1 MAAGAALLT
10 GCASE
15 MPDDIEGGI
24 GEGNPGDSC
33 IEIFAGQPSAS
44 TRTINEPGRPGVC
57 DADKVHL
64 WFYRFAETAGSEQR
78 NYNPGAGKLEMNSEA
93 TVSANRF
100 GDLYAQNK
108 LASYLYDFPALGYQ
122 GFNLYFY
129 TTMAVPALAYTDSD
143 AALFTTD
150 SQGSYN
156 QLSLQLNGTTTP
168 ELYFGRL
175 KFPVNDNSSNATITE
190 LPDGM
195 FYCYRHGSGEKDKTF
210 ENCPVNGKLYR
221 IVSQMNVV
229 MKDVPEG
236 SVEKM
241 ELLVSEFPTEMTLFG
256 NHGAFY
262 HVSTASNHIGSEDT
276 YISVATCDHFHNGEA
291 RLSTFLLPSDKGYK
305 MRVRVWYKD
314 AIYDENGNEVRY
326 KDCDVRPSVSSLLT
340 GDDAEVYFSGAAD
353 HLKAGNA
360 LYVYND
366 YNQLFYSYSNVRI
379 NINGD
384 YDNVLREM
392 TSVNINVE
400 VCPTFQKDHYF
411 EID

>member
-57 DADKVHL
+57 DADKVRL
-64 WFYRFAETAGSEQR
+64 WFFEGVQHPSTNRPSFSASNLTLAEGPVEIKADR
-78 NYNPGAGKLEMNSEA
+78 Y
-93 TVSANRF
+93 
-100 GDLYAQNK
+100 GDFYAQNK
-108 LASYLYDFPALGYQ
+108 LASRLHDFTAKTGSNAILYH
-122 GFNLYFY
+122 Y
-129 TTMAVPALAYTDSD
+129 TTCAVPALAYTETD
-143 AALFTTD
+143 ASKFTTKAD
-150 SQGSYN
+150 GNYTQLN
-156 QLSLQLNGTTTP
+156 LSLTSTETP

-175 KFPVNDNSSNATITE
+175 SFPANNSKGDDQMDYKHD
-190 LPDGM
+190 DGM
-195 FYCYRHGSGEKDKTF
+195 FSCYQYGYSDQSYPD
-210 ENCPVNGKLYR
+210 CPVNGKLYR

-314 AIYDENGNEVRY
+314 AIYDENGNEVKY

-366 YNQLFYSYSNVRI
+366 YNQLFYSYSNVRV